1 REAASICLH
10 RPRWGSGRAMPARG
24 VSTPCPVG
32 VRGTGKVCKHTSTT
46 HKRPAAC
53 PHCLIRSDKYVQEE
67 GHKPKELWNAQIPL
81 KLINSARGTVVDWNH
96 VQDILGCILKTEMK
110 IQPED
115 CTALMS
121 VPPPCPSADKKYT
134 DVLGAFHL
142 PAIRLAYLNHTSLHT
157 TEKPQL
163 LQWAAAVVL
172 CTWFPSTKVMVHAAS
187 LGEQMMLPWTSHIIS
202 LSMWVWERSQNTI
215 HLQLDLK
222 EKCCY
227 TSLDLM
233 RDLYL
238 LLKEQHID
246 YQLLDDGCLITVG
259 KGRFLCAGALFK
271 PFLFGPQQ
279 PRLLQLALGCLRN
292 CDKGILRNVVGEYPA
307 TWGRTEQDVPEGQ
320 YQCSAAPQRR
330 PAVWIGGSILP
341 HSAFQV
347 LWVYTVLPAF
357 LGTAASRTCLTNRL
371 SSN

>member
-1 REAASICLH
+1 MKWLSAKAYRVLLYTRKMSANTPALRTSYGKPVKDGPGTKDCLKAT
-10 RPRWGSGRAMPARG
+10 RKVTSVVVDISTGYFKCGLAGDLLPA
-24 VSTPCPVG
+24 
-32 VRGTGKVCKHTSTT
+32 H
-46 HKRPAAC
+46 
-53 PHCLIRSDKYVQEE
+53 I

-279 PRLLQLALGCLRN
+279 PRLLQLAL
-292 CDKGILRNVVGEYPA
+292 E
-307 TWGRTEQDVPEGQ
+307 TWLGNTLLLGGHHYDGG
-320 YQCSAAPQRR
+320 R